1 MRQVFSSPRLEN
13 VERVAELL
21 REQGIEVR
29 VTNGRSYK
37 GARRGNFSYRES
49 ANEGPQPAVWV
60 VKSDDQPQAR
70 QILRE
75 AGLLDSGR
83 SPTRYVDV
91 STMTRGDDTLDAVAR
106 RRAFRIRAGLML
118 GIAIALAFGLMAWH
132 RAGAPTAPAAASGT
146 PAAAAGE
153 AAPAKP
159 EYLAP
164 TGTEAR
170 YVVATP
176 SALAARLIDRE
187 LQAARNAKDV
197 CLSVDGADPS
207 QTVLAQLTA
216 ADGRS
221 LAPQSACADAAGA
234 LAIAVRDYRT
244 DGSGGGAIEV
254 AVTGGKPGDKPT
266 ERTRQLEVRRDG
278 DRWDILGPAK
288 P

>member
-29 VTNGRSYK
+29 VSNGRSYK
-37 GARRGNFSYRES
+37 GSRRGNFSYRES

-83 SPTRYVDV
+83 SPTRYLDV
-91 STMTRGDDTLDAVAR
+91 STVTRGDDALDAVAR

-132 RAGAPTAPAAASGT
+132 RAGAPTATPATPASHATAASD
-146 PAAAAGE
+146 

-176 SALAARLIDRE
+176 SALAALLIDKE
-187 LQAARNAKDV
+187 LQAARDAKDV
-197 CLSVDGADPS
+197 CVSVDGADPS
-207 QTVLAQLTA
+207 QTVLAQLKA

-254 AVTGGKPGDKPT
+254 AVTRPGGKPT
-266 ERTRQLEVRRDG
+266 EASRRLEVRRDD

>member
-29 VTNGRSYK
+29 VTNGRSYR
-37 GARRGNFSYRES
+37 GSRRGNFSYRES

-83 SPTRYVDV
+83 SPTRYLDV
-91 STMTRGDDTLDAVAR
+91 STVTRGDDALDAVAR

-132 RAGAPTAPAAASGT
+132 RAGAPTAAPATPAAHAAASADT
-146 PAAAAGE
+146 
-153 AAPAKP
+153 APAKP

-164 TGTEAR
+164 TGAEAR

-176 SALAARLIDRE
+176 SALAALLIDQE
-187 LQAARNAKDV
+187 LQAARDAKDV
-197 CLSVDGADPS
+197 CVSVDGADPS
-207 QTVLAQLTA
+207 QTVLAQLKA

-254 AVTGGKPGDKPT
+254 AVTRPGGEPADAL
-266 ERTRQLEVRRDG
+266 RRLEVRRD
-278 DRWDILGPAK
+278 DERWAIVGPAK

>member
-83 SPTRYVDV
+83 SPTRYLDV
-91 STMTRGDDTLDAVAR
+91 STVTRGDDTLDAVAR

-132 RAGAPTAPAAASGT
+132 RAGAPTAPAAPPRVTAASD
-146 PAAAAGE
+146 
-153 AAPAKP
+153 AAPEKP

-164 TGTEAR
+164 TGAEAR

-176 SALAARLIDRE
+176 SALAALLIDRE
-187 LQAARNAKDV
+187 LQAAREAKDV
-197 CLSVDGADPS
+197 CVSVDGADPS
-207 QTVLAQLTA
+207 QTVLAQLKA

-221 LAPQSACADAAGA
+221 LAPRSACADVAGA

-244 DGSGGGAIEV
+244 DGSGGGAIDV
-254 AVTGGKPGDKPT
+254 AVTGGESGDKPT
-266 ERTRQLEVRRDG
+266 ERTRRFEVRRDG
-278 DRWDILGPAK
+278 DRWNILGPAT